1 MPPAPAESHTPAV
14 PYPGRFSRNTAFV
27 AAACAFVFV
36 FAAAGAPIPLYNTY
50 RLEDGLSNADLA
62 LVSVA
67 YFIAAASSL
76 LICARLSNF
85 VGRRPIALTALL
97 STALGCL
104 ILSAMHSV
112 APMLLGRVLQGLA
125 CGIASSS
132 LGAYVVDTAEGKP
145 RWLTAAITGSSPM
158 VGITVGALTA
168 GAMVEWG
175 PAPRILVYVLMAL
188 ILVLLSG
195 IIAFSPET
203 VARRPGL
210 LSSLRPHMQIPK
222 GKGRLML
229 AAGSAAIATWSL
241 GGFYQAFGPSVT
253 AEHLGTV
260 SPFLTAAIFSSVMC
274 LNPLGGPLSAR
285 FTPVCSVRLGMGLFI
300 LAVSCILFNLWAGW
314 VLPFIGT
321 SLVVGIAQGLASTG
335 ALRALLESTEPHER
349 AGLLASL
356 YFISYS
362 GAAIPGMIA
371 GKLTIQFDLFQ
382 IAMGYGVLGVVAAL
396 IALVAIWNPADGIP
410 KSKSLRG

>member
-1 MPPAPAESHTPAV
+1 MQPAPAESHTPAV

-300 LAVSCILFNLWAGW
+300 LAVEI
-314 VLPFIGT
+314 
-321 SLVVGIAQGLASTG
+321 
-335 ALRALLESTEPHER
+335 
-349 AGLLASL
+349 
-356 YFISYS
+356 
-362 GAAIPGMIA
+362 
-371 GKLTIQFDLFQ
+371 
-382 IAMGYGVLGVVAAL
+382 
-396 IALVAIWNPADGIP
+396 
-410 KSKSLRG
+410 

>member
-1 MPPAPAESHTPAV
+1 MRPFRAKPHVPGM
-14 PYPGRFSRNTAFV
+14 PYPGYFSTNTAFI

-36 FAAAGAPIPLYNTY
+36 FAAAGTPIPLYNTY
-50 RLEDGLSNADLA
+50 RLEDGLTNGDLA

-76 LICARLSNF
+76 LICGSLSNF
-85 VGRRPIALTALL
+85 VGRRPVALAALL
-97 STALGCL
+97 SAALGSL
-104 ILSAMHSV
+104 FLASLNSV
-112 APMLLGRVLQGLA
+112 ALMLLGRILQGFA

-132 LGAYVVDTAEGKP
+132 LGAYVVDTSEGKP

-158 VGITVGALTA
+158 LGIPVGALTA

-175 PAPRILVYVLMAL
+175 PAPRVLVYSLMVL
-188 ILVLLSG
+188 ILMLLAG

-210 LSSLRPHMQIPK
+210 LASLRPHMQIPK
-222 GKGRLML
+222 GKGRLVV

-253 AEHLGTV
+253 AEHLGTA
-260 SPFLTAAIFSSVMC
+260 SPLLTAAIFSSVMG

-285 FTPVCSVRLGMGLFI
+285 FSPVVSVRLGMGLFI
-300 LAVSCILFNLWAGW
+300 LAVSGILFNLWAGW

-321 SLVVGIAQGLASTG
+321 SLVIGIAQGVASTG
-335 ALRALLESTEPHER
+335 AMRALLESTEAYER

-356 YFISYS
+356 YFISYG
-362 GAAIPGMIA
+362 GAAIPGMVA
-371 GKLTIQFDLFQ
+371 GKLTSQFDLFQ
-382 IAMGYGVLGVVAAL
+382 IAMGYGALGIASAL
-396 IALVAIWNPADGIP
+396 IAMATIRNPARRPPGIE
-410 KSKSLRG
+410 